1 MKSESEEEGWVAT
14 AGALDPEAKSRPHAG
29 GSGSC
34 GLPILLKPG
43 APVHFTSDGSEICK
57 VLSPLDVNALAQR
70 GGDFNAR
77 GERAALASMDSKR
90 PTGLPLPRA
99 SKLPRTG
106 LPAPSQT
113 TSRGPSP
120 VKDVSSTVTRLQ
132 KRASANSLARPSQ
145 ITSTSTLTGRS
156 VTSGTNLPAG
166 TRYGAKPSIPSSRA
180 ASQQR
185 LPSIRTKLSANE
197 DGENHDQLSSLD
209 SFRSSSRQEFQ
220 DDPVAEDE
228 DFGVSEPIQVRKTS
242 RPSLSDRTIESL
254 QSVPSTPKD
263 RRRSSFFNPIESPMG
278 PPPRPGSSLSRTG
291 SSNGSRP
298 GTSDGAFAKP
308 FASPAIPMRK
318 ISSSAR
324 PAARTT
330 SRTASISS
338 TASSQRSVSSSLSS
352 RLQEARVS
360 APQRAASP
368 TKPTLVRPTAGKSI
382 KPVASTIKPPGSAIK
397 PPGSAVKQPGS
408 AIKPPGS
415 AIKPPGSSVKPA
427 GSSIKPP
434 VSRLGASGTPRSLKP
449 PSIGAGATPAKPT
462 RPLGT
467 RPAAKPAARAP
478 VQNAEERPVD
488 TPVDIADSAP
498 ESKRVVSNSSAALRQ
513 QIAAAKAAA
522 RKPQPPKHDSPQGL
536 SSSDDMSFEDEV
548 HGDPFNQ
555 APKDDKH
562 ILRNRINIARMD
574 GKLNIAAMGLKA
586 VPEEVLKM
594 YDSAS
599 MTESNVNWAEVVDL
613 TRFIAADNEFEEFDE
628 AVFPDRTTDELAAD
642 DSAEGNQFGGLELLD
657 LHGNILQAL
666 PMGLRQLERL
676 TSLNVSHN
684 KLDNTAFDV
693 ISQMRSLK
701 ELRLGHN
708 NINGNLPAT
717 VCELPGLEVLDLQS
731 NRLLAIPD
739 ALRELVALRVLN
751 ISGNQLTALPME
763 ALQQIPLTELDASS
777 NALIGSLFPIGG
789 IDGHPTLQS
798 LSVANNSIAALT
810 FSETLS
816 LPRLRSLNLTNNH
829 MTVLP
834 SVASWTELITLA
846 CGDNKITDFPH
857 GFTSLRKLRN
867 VNFTSN
873 DIRLLNPEICKMD
886 GLESIVLSANP
897 LREKKFLTMS
907 AADIKRDLKA
917 RLAPDPEDTDS
928 ECPGSPVTVIGAEE
942 PPSIWTLKGNGLLD
956 LAAQGLCD
964 EDLVNI
970 LGTFLNNNDVRQVHL
985 QYNKLTCIPP
995 GLFLGAN
1002 LRSIDLSGNS
1012 MGAYYLSDDMDL
1024 ASLQELN
1031 VSKCGIRSF
1040 EPLVRFMH
1048 APKLQVLNVNVNR
1061 LSGELPALRST
1072 YPMLSTL
1079 FATDNKF
1086 TSISFDALQGMNT
1099 VNLSSNDIQQL
1110 PAEIGLLWEEGLR
1123 NFEVASN
1130 AFRVPNYRIL
1140 DKGTEATLR
1149 WLRDRLPAGHAS
1161 QGAEH
1166 DEFN

>member
-1 MKSESEEEGWVAT
+1 MEFEEY
-14 AGALDPEAKSRPHAG
+14 
-29 GSGSC
+29 
-34 GLPILLKPG
+34 I
-43 APVHFTSDGSEICK
+43 
-57 VLSPLDVNALAQR
+57 
-70 GGDFNAR
+70 
-77 GERAALASMDSKR
+77 AA
-90 PTGLPLPRA
+90 
-99 SKLPRTG
+99 
-106 LPAPSQT
+106 
-113 TSRGPSP
+113 
-120 VKDVSSTVTRLQ
+120 
-132 KRASANSLARPSQ
+132 
-145 ITSTSTLTGRS
+145 
-156 VTSGTNLPAG
+156 
-166 TRYGAKPSIPSSRA
+166 
-180 ASQQR
+180 
-185 LPSIRTKLSANE
+185 
-197 DGENHDQLSSLD
+197 
-209 SFRSSSRQEFQ
+209 
-220 DDPVAEDE
+220 
-228 DFGVSEPIQVRKTS
+228 EPIQVRKTS

-254 QSVPSTPKD
+254 QAVPSTPKD

-278 PPPRPGSSLSRTG
+278 PPPRPGSSLSRNG

-298 GTSDGAFAKP
+298 GTSDGSFTKP
-308 FASPAIPMRK
+308 FASPAMPTRK

-338 TASSQRSVSSSLSS
+338 TTSSQRSVSGSLSS
-352 RLQEARVS
+352 RLQEARIS
-360 APQRAASP
+360 TPQRAASP
-368 TKPTLVRPTAGKSI
+368 TKPSLARPTVGKGL
-382 KPVASTIKPPGSAIK
+382 KPPGSAIK
-397 PPGSAVKQPGS
+397 PPGSAVKPPGGGIKAPGS

-415 AIKPPGSSVKPA
+415 AIKPTGSGMKAPGSAIKPPA
-427 GSSIKPP
+427 SSLKPP
-434 VSRLGASGTPRSLKP
+434 VSKVGASSAPRSLKP
-449 PSIGAGATPAKPT
+449 PSLAKPGRPAVAKAPAKQPIEI
-462 RPLGT
+462 GT
-467 RPAAKPAARAP
+467 DRNIGTPIDTA
-478 VQNAEERPVD
+478 ERPSE
-488 TPVDIADSAP
+488 P
-498 ESKRVVSNSSAALRQ
+498 KRVVSNSSAALRQ

-522 RKPQPPKHDSPQGL
+522 RKPQALKHDSPQGF
-536 SSSDDMSFEDEV
+536 SSADNGSFDDDM
-548 HGDPFNQ
+548 HADPFGQ
-555 APKDDKH
+555 APKDEKH

-574 GKLNIAAMGLKA
+574 GKLNIAAMSLKA
-586 VPEEVLKM
+586 VPEEVLRM

-613 TRFIAADNEFEEFDE
+613 TKFIAADNEIEEFDE
-628 AVFPDRTTDELAAD
+628 AVFPDRTADELADD
-642 DSAEGNQFGGLELLD
+642 DSAEGNQFGGLEFLD
-657 LHGNILQAL
+657 LHGNSLRAL

-684 KLDNTAFDV
+684 KLDNAAFDV
-693 ISQMRSLK
+693 IAQMRSLK

-708 NINGNLPAT
+708 NINGNLPT
-717 VCELPGLEVLDLQS
+717 SVCELINLEVLDMQS
-731 NRLLAIPD
+731 NRLLGLPD
-739 ALRELVALRVLN
+739 ALRDLVGLRILN

-789 IDGHPTLQS
+789 IDGHPTLQN

-810 FSETLS
+810 FSETID

-928 ECPGSPVTVIGAEE
+928 ECPGSPVTVVGAEE

-964 EDLVNI
+964 EDLVDI

-1012 MGAYYLSDDMDL
+1012 LSAYYLSDDL
-1024 ASLQELN
+1024 HLPSLQELN
-1031 VSKCGIRSF
+1031 VSKCGIRSI
-1040 EPLVRFMH
+1040 EPLVRFMD

-1061 LSGELPALRST
+1061 LAGDLPALRST

-1086 TSISFDALQGMNT
+1086 TSISFDALQGLNT

-1110 PAEIGLLWEEGLR
+1110 PAEVGLLWEEGLR

-1161 QGAEH
+1161 QNF
-1166 DEFN
+1166 DEDQT